1 MSIVVRL
8 LLLPALC
15 PRALVLMR
23 WVTVVMGTMLPL
35 GEDVDEVVAHPSLIS
50 MVRKVFM
57 SGSASPWV
65 TCCPAALP
73 GALSSFELLEACT
86 SFSAGC
92 LVPPT
97 EVCHWLAEDRG
108 LLATPLGWGVV
119 WFCDVAEVWDR
130 ESSCGLAAL
139 SPDGLRDAA
148 VCVHSSVAL
157 ERLAWPLPPDAAPFL
172 RGAFFKA
179 GTFWIWAVSVNL
191 RIRSRTEL
199 VRLNCSNTICFFSG
213 AIKDIY
219 IGRQLKLQE
228 KNLKQRQPLRC
239 LPLFRPNLAHLVSCS
254 HPLSLHIKSPLQ
266 IPFLFSSS
274 LQVLFHPLYFAWL
287 NLPRI
292 TVFQI
297 LFCGLFRTCF
307 FHSLVFFSFPDP

>member
-157 ERLAWPLPPDAAPFL
+157 ERLAWPLPPDAVPFL

-228 KNLKQRQPLRC
+228 KNLKQTTTQMPSTIQAKFSTLSV
-239 LPLFRPNLAHLVSCS
+239 LLSPSFTPHQKPSTNPIPLFLLSPGLV
-254 HPLSLHIKSPLQ
+254 PSPL
-266 IPFLFSSS
+266 FCLT
-274 LQVLFHPLYFAWL
+274 